1 MYADSIHSSAPL
13 PAAAPRRARAV
24 EYASEP
30 PATTTATEPHQC
42 RSPQPLGLPQLTTA
56 PDPEPEPDA
65 DSARSTPTLAF
76 PPSPDLSSPRG
87 GGLAASLSVPQRPGQ
102 NRGRSSSLLKL
113 EHIQDSHDVMLD
125 QNAGFNANAD
135 WVNHKAPGS
144 STSSSSSPAR
154 SSSTSSSAS
163 PKTSPGH
170 S

>member
-1 MYADSIHSSAPL
+1 
-13 PAAAPRRARAV
+13 
-24 EYASEP
+24 
-30 PATTTATEPHQC
+30 
-42 RSPQPLGLPQLTTA
+42 
-56 PDPEPEPDA
+56 
-65 DSARSTPTLAF
+65 
-76 PPSPDLSSPRG
+76 
-87 GGLAASLSVPQRPGQ
+87 

-154 SSSTSSSAS
+154 SSSTSSPAS

>member
-1 MYADSIHSSAPL
+1 MLPNHPL
-13 PAAAPRRARAV
+13 RPI
-24 EYASEP
+24 
-30 PATTTATEPHQC
+30 
-42 RSPQPLGLPQLTTA
+42 TTA

-135 WVNHKAPGS
+135 WVNHKGAWVVHIVLILAGKILLDVVLGITQDVS
-144 STSSSSSPAR
+144 WTLVTWTTKHMEMVFKLVKHVSLLFSF
-154 SSSTSSSAS
+154 
-163 PKTSPGH
+163 
-170 S
+170 